1 MKKVFAIGLIVFAL
15 AALFVVPV
23 LAQDS
28 TPPADVPVSAPL
40 KMPDALQGL
49 IAVGIGFLVTQG
61 MKSVFMKSGGDL
73 TGAAAMITGGL
84 VTSAVSFGNF
94 LLSLVPAAYV
104 EPTSIV
110 LTLVVSIF
118 GVFGLHY
125 SYANIKSKK

>member
-1 MKKVFAIGLIVFAL
+1 MKKNFVFVLLAVIAV
-15 AALFVVPV
+15 AALFAVPV
-23 LAQDS
+23 LARS
-28 TPPADVPVSAPL
+28 AVLAESAPL
-40 KMPDALQGL
+40 VLPDALQGL

-61 MKSVFMKSGGDL
+61 MKSVFVKSGGDL

-84 VTSAVSFGNF
+84 VTSVVSFGNF

-104 EPTSIV
+104 EPVSIV

-125 SYANIKSKK
+125 SYASLKASK